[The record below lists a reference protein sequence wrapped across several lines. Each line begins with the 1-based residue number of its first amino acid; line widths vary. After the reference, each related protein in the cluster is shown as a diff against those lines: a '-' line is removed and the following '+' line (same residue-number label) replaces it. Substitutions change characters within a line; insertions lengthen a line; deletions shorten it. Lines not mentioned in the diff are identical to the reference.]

1 VSDSKRRTHCADHS
15 LAPCFGPS
23 PAFSVPRLL
32 CPSLPGPSSL
42 VETYGTPIPLYRRTR
57 DPRPKANIV
66 PSHCTNTDRL
76 RYYLVFVAL
85 NLLYSVLWNVFGVET
100 RGRTLEELSEVF
112 DANFPPKAALAKTT
126 MLRREGGG
134 LAGLDA

>member
-1 VSDSKRRTHCADHS
+1 LYLFLRRRTGLSHTQ
-15 LAPCFGPS
+15 GN
-23 PAFSVPRLL
+23 V
-32 CPSLPGPSSL
+32 
-42 VETYGTPIPLYRRTR
+42 PLY
-57 DPRPKANIV
+57 AYW
-66 PSHCTNTDRL
+66 PSI

-112 DANFPPKAALAKTT
+112 DANFPPRAALAKTT